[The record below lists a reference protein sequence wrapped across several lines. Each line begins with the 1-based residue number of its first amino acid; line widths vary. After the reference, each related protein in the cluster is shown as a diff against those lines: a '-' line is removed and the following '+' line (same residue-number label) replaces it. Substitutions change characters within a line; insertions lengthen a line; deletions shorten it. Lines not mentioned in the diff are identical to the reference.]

1 MEVYIRLQSKK
12 YDVNEKTRSFEWSC
26 GNNMWEAMEGEISI
40 AMIPIVDAMHRNK
53 REEYLYEK
61 YLALD
66 EMEYGSDE
74 WKQAVEELWNEIG
87 QGSMVLPGV
96 SCYRYDGREAEAAR
110 QLYEYFAERAPE
122 DLESDEYYVLIFEGR
137 DTWVV
142 GHNGED
148 VAVWV
153 RDIERVPTKEFF
165 ARFPNLLDD
174 EDDEDEDF

>member
-1 MEVYIRLQSKK
+1 MEVYIRLQSKH
-12 YDVNEKTRSFEWSC
+12 YEVNEKTKSFEWGC
-26 GNNMWEAMEGEISI
+26 GSNMWEAMEGEISF
-40 AMIPIVDAMHRNK
+40 AMEPIMMAEQRTR
-53 REEYLYEK
+53 REEQLYEK

-66 EMEYGSDE
+66 ELERGSDE
-74 WKQAVEELWNEIG
+74 WKEAIEELWNEIG
-87 QGSMVLPGV
+87 RGSTVLPGV

-110 QLYEYFAERAPE
+110 QLYEYFTKRAPE
-122 DLESDEYYVLIFEGR
+122 DLESDEYYVLIFEGI

-165 ARFPNLLDD
+165 ARFPNLL
-174 EDDEDEDF
+174 EDEDEDDDCE